1 VCAQAPG
8 LYDSYRRQASGGQ
21 PTATV
26 DPPVTPVVKAPP
38 VPAPLIPE
46 ALQRDI
52 VKTASL
58 LSPGD
63 RQQGLAAI
71 AAALAELRDEAFL
84 RAQWG
89 LAGGR
94 GAACAL

>member
-1 VCAQAPG
+1 MCAQDPD
-8 LYDSYRRQASGGQ
+8 LYQRYRRHASGGQ

-26 DPPVTPVVKAPP
+26 APPVTPVVKAPP

-46 ALQRDI
+46 ALQQDI

-63 RQQGLAAI
+63 RGKGLQAI
-71 AAALAELRDEAFL
+71 EAALRELRDLAPLL
-84 RAQWG
+84 RA
-89 LAGGR
+89 
-94 GAACAL
+94 